1 MSQDTTT
8 SPPNAAA
15 SPEKKALL
23 EAFDTVLKTAAEER
37 ELERLVAEA
46 RRRKRGASRL
56 LLVLCTV
63 IVTFVSAYL
72 YVERPEWIFPVAS
85 PPESPVVRQASL
97 RISVANAAQHI
108 ERYRQQRGQL
118 PVTLEQAGANGAGIS
133 YQRTAAG
140 YQLEGENEGI
150 RVSFTSGESLTRFVG
165 KSFEVIARRTR

>member
-23 EAFDTVLKTAAEER
+23 EAFDTVIKTAAEER
-37 ELERLVAEA
+37 ERERLAAQA
-46 RRRKRGASRL
+46 RRRNRGVSRL

-63 IVTFVSAYL
+63 IVSFVSVYL
-72 YVERPEWIFPVAS
+72 YLERPEWIFPVAS
-85 PPESPVVRQASL
+85 PPESPAVRQASL

-140 YQLEGENEGI
+140 YQLEGQDEGI

-165 KSFEVIARRTR
+165 NSFEVIARRTR